1 MIFAPKNGV
10 EKRVGEF
17 VLFMLPY
24 LNAMTYKFHVEKCR
38 EIGKSH
44 SQRVVMPPLR
54 VELQQINLNLIL
66 YRN

>member
-38 EIGKSH
+38 EIGIRIEDFYHNKFH
-44 SQRVVMPPLR
+44 K
-54 VELQQINLNLIL
+54 EHYIYHHL
-66 YRN
+66 Y